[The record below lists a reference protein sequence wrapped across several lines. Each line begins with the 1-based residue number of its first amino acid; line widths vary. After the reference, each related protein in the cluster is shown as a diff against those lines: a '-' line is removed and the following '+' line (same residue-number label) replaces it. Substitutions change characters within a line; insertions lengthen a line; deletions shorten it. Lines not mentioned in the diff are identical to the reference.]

1 MSDLKK
7 IFSKEF
13 YNEYQLVDAIKKHLL
28 TDDQKQFL
36 SDNNLS
42 IEDCLNGRV
51 SGKFDTEISIIF
63 REWNTKIGK
72 KIFLEDSHIISNAA
86 NLKEVKKTAKE
97 FWEEKFDESP
107 QSDADKLAVAMM
119 TEYAESLLKKERKKY
134 NELIMAVGNKYP
146 DETRH
151 QTALRYIKQAEISS
165 DDPAREA
172 LNI

>member
-1 MSDLKK
+1 MVDLKK

-51 SGKFDTEISIIF
+51 SGKFDTEISTMF

-72 KIFLEDSHIISNAA
+72 KIFLE
-86 NLKEVKKTAKE
+86 ECV
-97 FWEEKFDESP
+97 
-107 QSDADKLAVAMM
+107 
-119 TEYAESLLKKERKKY
+119 
-134 NELIMAVGNKYP
+134 
-146 DETRH
+146 
-151 QTALRYIKQAEISS
+151 
-165 DDPAREA
+165 
-172 LNI
+172 